1 MFLKNKI
8 EITPPMIVF
17 VSYIIIF
24 MFYVLSTSAY
34 IEVNNN
40 NQANTITEL
49 KIQQSEIVNDI
60 VKIDTG
66 IKELQSYSASFN
78 IIMNELEDLKETT
91 YEIKA
96 IEFEAEMSAIEKI
109 KDDKEKWFLEYK
121 DICERYQEYVPMPL
135 TIYDFLTEEEINRVL
150 YTVQTEIGSGS
161 FDAKVNVA
169 DVIWNR
175 IDDSRWP
182 NEVLKVIVPGQF
194 AYNNTNVTESTRLA
208 VEYSFMFPDQTNGA
222 LAFHSMEKTDTFGR
236 YTYLF
241 SDSAH
246 HFYGEWHEK

>member
-1 MFLKNKI
+1 MENNKLSLLQIFTLICIAILVIYVFLVIILNDNKSAEQNKAI
-8 EITPPMIVF
+8 QEI
-17 VSYIIIF
+17 
-24 MFYVLSTSAY
+24 
-34 IEVNNN
+34 
-40 NQANTITEL
+40 
-49 KIQQSEIVNDI
+49 KIQQEELFNSISKVNEN
-60 VKIDTG
+60 VVT
-66 IKELQSYSASFN
+66 LNTYSASLN
-78 IIMNELEDLKETT
+78 LIINELKDIKEAT
-91 YEIKA
+91 YEVKA
-96 IEFEAEMSAIEKI
+96 LEFQTEMNALDNIV
-109 KDDKEKWFLEYK
+109 DKEKWFLEYK

-208 VEYSFMFPDQTNGA
+208 VEYSFMFPDQTGGA
-222 LAFHSMEKTDTFGR
+222 LAFHSMGQSERFGN
-236 YTYLF
+236 YYFLLF
-241 SDSAH
+241 DGYHS
-246 HFYGEWHEK
+246 FYGKKTEE

>member
-1 MFLKNKI
+1 MDFLKDIK
-8 EITPPMIVF
+8 ITPSMIMLLCYLCILSIHCLS
-17 VSYIIIF
+17 VSTYVEAKNEEQIVIINNIQSEQQNIITK
-24 MFYVLSTSAY
+24 LD
-34 IEVNNN
+34 EVN
-40 NQANTITEL
+40 ED
-49 KIQQSEIVNDI
+49 IVNMKD
-60 VKIDTG
+60 
-66 IKELQSYSASFN
+66 YSASFN

-175 IDDSRWP
+175 IEDSRWP
-182 NEVLKVIVPGQF
+182 NEVLKVIIPGQF

-222 LAFHSMEKTDTFGR
+222 LAFHSMEKTDRFGR

-241 SDSAH
+241 SDSFH
-246 HFYGEWHEK
+246 HFYGE